1 MTLILVALLAAAL
14 AFANGANDNFK
25 GVATLYGSGILSY
38 RQALAWTTAATL
50 AGSLVSLVFASQLA
64 KAFSGKGLVPAEL
77 VGTPAVLLAVGG
89 AAAATILLATRLGFP
104 TSTTHALLGSLLGV
118 ALVAQGSEL
127 PWATAAAGYALPLA
141 LSPALAIGLA
151 AGAYVPLRALRR
163 RLGVTHESCV
173 CVGLR
178 EQPALVPAGPE
189 GAALRSP
196 APPLELELELEV
208 GTVTSCRGRYE
219 GRVAGI
225 AARPIAT
232 AMHLL
237 SGGAVSFSR
246 AVNDT
251 PKIAALLLVLRP
263 DLTAVALGT
272 CALAMAAGGLLA
284 SRRVADTMS
293 LRITEMNEGQGL
305 TGNLVTAALVLGASK
320 LGVPVSTTHVSC
332 GAIFGIGAVNGSA
345 RKSTVLA
352 IGAAWLITLPLA
364 AVLAG
369 LAFALLR

>member
-1 MTLILVALLAAAL
+1 VTLILVALLAAAL

-77 VGTPAVLLAVGG
+77 VGTPAVLLSVG
-89 AAAATILLATRLGFP
+89 AAAATTILLATRFGFP

-118 ALVAQGSEL
+118 ALVAQGSQL

-196 APPLELELELEV
+196 APPLELELEV
-208 GTVTSCRGRYE
+208 GTVTGCRGRYE

-225 AARPIAT
+225 GARPVAT

-293 LRITEMNEGQGL
+293 LRITEINEGQGL

>member
-1 MTLILVALLAAAL
+1 MTLLLIALLAAAL

-38 RQALAWTTAATL
+38 RRALAFTTVATL
-50 AGSLVSLVFASQLA
+50 AGSLVSLIFASQLA

-77 VGTPAVLLAVGG
+77 VGTAAVLLAVGG
-89 AAAATILLATRLGFP
+89 AAAATILLATRFGFP
-104 TSTTHALLGSLLGV
+104 TSTTHALLGALLGI
-118 ALVAQGSEL
+118 ALVAQGHSV
-127 PWATAAAGYALPLA
+127 PWGTAATGFALPLA

-151 AGAYVPLRALRR
+151 AAVYVPLRALRR
-163 RLGVTHESCV
+163 RVGITHESCL
-173 CVGLR
+173 CLGLR
-178 EQPALVPAGPE
+178 EQPELAPAGP
-189 GAALRSP
+189 GAAALRSAP
-196 APPLELELELEV
+196 ASLELSL
-208 GTVTSCRGRYE
+208 GADANCRGRYE
-219 GRVAGI
+219 GRVLGI
-225 AARPIAT
+225 KARPVAT

-263 DLTAVALGT
+263 DLGVAALGT
-272 CALAMAAGGLLA
+272 CAVAMAAGGLLA

-293 LRITEMNEGQGL
+293 LRIADLNEGQGL

-332 GAIFGIGAVNGSA
+332 GSIFGIGAVNGTA
-345 RKSTVLA
+345 RRSTVLG

-364 AVLAG
+364 ALLSAA
-369 LAFALLR
+369 AFAALR